1 LCDNAAVKKRGE
13 PLVEGRIQHR
23 GRFAFLLSE
32 TPGEPDVYLR
42 GSTLRL
48 AMDGDRVVARVFE
61 ERGGRRMGSIVRV
74 TTRARSVLVG
84 TLRRAGKH
92 WALIPEGGDE
102 EGAVHVLRAETGVS
116 LREGALASLK
126 IERWPTEERAAAGA
140 VTDLLGDPS
149 DPEARL
155 GALLAAREIP
165 TVFPPDVLAEA
176 DALPPDPE
184 PSDWAG
190 RPELFSL
197 PVFTIDGADA
207 KDFDDAVSLEVLGG
221 GRLRLGVHI
230 ADVSHYARE
239 ESPLD
244 REAFRRGT
252 SVYLPGRVIPM
263 LPPGLSDGLCSLRPD
278 VPRLTMTCWLDLDE
292 GGAVRGAKV
301 EATVIRSCRRFT
313 YEEVQEVLDGRE
325 VARVPAAVRESVLR
339 MGRLA
344 KSLTAHRMR
353 RGALDMAAPEYKVI
367 CGPDGA
373 PVAVEKRARLDSHRL
388 IEEFMLAANEA
399 VARTLSKARIP
410 FLRRIH
416 EDPDPARLQELQE
429 ELGRLGIRAKTSVV
443 AHPAQGLQ
451 SLLDAAR
458 GHPFEETANIQ
469 VIRSLKLAV
478 YSPKPGGHFGLASK
492 DYCHFTSPIRR
503 YPDLLVHRAL
513 KTLLSGRTRGR
524 PSGDL
529 EAIAARCC
537 ERERAAQ
544 EAERRATDMAR
555 ARLHGREIGREFSGV
570 VVNATAAGL
579 FVALPESGAVG
590 LLRGGR
596 AALGDKIKVRLT
608 AADAATGR
616 LDFEAVSESLP
627 GQVRQ
632 SPWKRRP
639 RRR

>member
-1 LCDNAAVKKRGE
+1 MTRRAE

-32 TPGEPDVYLR
+32 TEGAPDVYLR
-42 GSTLRL
+42 GPSLRL
-48 AMDGDRVVARVFE
+48 AMDGDRVAARVFE
-61 ERGGRRMGSIVRV
+61 ERGGRRMGTIVRV
-74 TTRARSVLVG
+74 VARARTSLVG
-84 TLRRAGKH
+84 ILRRAGKH
-92 WALIPEGGDE
+92 WALVPEGGGD
-102 EGAVHVLRAETGVS
+102 EGAVQVLGAAKSARLAEG
-116 LREGALASLK
+116 RLAVLTV
-126 IERWPTEERAAAGA
+126 ERWPTEERAAGGT
-140 VTDLLGDPS
+140 VTEILGEPS
-149 DPEARL
+149 DPEARM

-165 TVFPPDVLAEA
+165 TVFPGAVLEAAEG
-176 DALPPDPE
+176 LPPDPE
-184 PSDWAG
+184 PADWAG
-190 RPELFSL
+190 RPELFDL

-207 KDFDDAVSLEVLGG
+207 KDFDDAVSLEETGP

-230 ADVSHYARE
+230 ADVSRYVRE
-239 ESPLD
+239 GEPLD
-244 REAFRRGT
+244 REAYRRGT

-263 LPPGLSDGLCSLRPD
+263 LPPALSDGLCSLRPE

-292 GGAVRGAKV
+292 GGAVRGTKV
-301 EATVIRSCRRFT
+301 EETAIRSCRRFT

-325 VARVPAAVRESVLR
+325 VARVTPAVRDSVRR

-344 KSLTAHRMR
+344 KAMTAERLR
-353 RGALDMAAPEYKVI
+353 RGALDLAAPEYKVV

-373 PVAVEKRARLDSHRL
+373 PIAVEKRSRLDSHRL

-399 VARTLSKARIP
+399 VARTLTKARVP
-410 FLRRIH
+410 FLRRLH

-429 ELGRLGIRAKTSVV
+429 ELGRLGIRSKTSLV
-443 AHPAQGLQ
+443 AHPAEGLQ
-451 SLLDAAR
+451 SLLLAAR

-478 YSPKPGGHFGLASK
+478 YSPKHGGHFGLASK

-513 KTLLSGRTRGR
+513 RSLVAGRGR
-524 PSGDL
+524 GSPRGDL
-529 EAIAARCC
+529 ESVAAHCS

-544 EAERRATDMAR
+544 EAERRAVDLAR
-555 ARLHGREIGREFSGV
+555 ARLLGREVGGTFEGV
-570 VVNATAAGL
+570 VVNATSAGL

-596 AALGDKIKVRLT
+596 AELGAKIKVRLS

-616 LDFEAVSESLP
+616 LDFESVGESLP
-627 GQVRQ
+627 GQVRVG
-632 SPWKRRP
+632 SW
-639 RRR
+639 RRRRR